1 MTWPGP
7 SSSAKTVADMEMLA
21 SQVVGS
27 PVVLAIWTTR
37 QLWFDGLVNGM
48 VFGLLAL
55 GVVLVYRSTRVI
67 NLAVGN
73 MGLPASGLMS
83 VMVLNYGFPYW
94 AALALALLV
103 GIAVGAIVERAIIR
117 RLFDAPRVIILVAT
131 IGIAQLMQAILAA
144 FPEVERMRGAR
155 YPVPLGFQWND
166 VFGLRITGPKLTILV
181 LVPLL
186 AFGLSWFLNHTV
198 FGQTVQASAS
208 NADLARMSGI
218 DPKTVQLFVWTV
230 AGLLSSVSL
239 LLLSGNR
246 GSITGMANLG
256 PNTMSRALVAAVIA
270 GMVSFPRAI
279 VAGLVIGV
287 AQAHV
292 QFLFLEQG
300 GLIDFILFIVVAV
313 AVAFQSRGA
322 SESEG
327 SFSFSARRR
336 PIPERLRQIW
346 WVRRMSTIAMGLLL
360 AVAVAL
366 PMLVSRPSRH
376 LLYASILAFAVC
388 AVSMTIVTGWAGQ
401 LSLGQMTFAGVGALI
416 AAGFNRGLE
425 VGIGIGDWHFFS
437 INVPRVP
444 YVVSMLL
451 ASLVAAGIAA
461 LIGLGALRVKG
472 LLLAV
477 TTFAFALAAQQ
488 YIFRRPAFNGGFTQS
503 IPFRRGSV
511 GPFDLSSQRSY
522 YYLCLA
528 MLVIVMVIVRSLRAS
543 GIGRSIIG
551 VRENEYTAAAY
562 TVGPSRTK
570 LMAFALAGGIAG
582 LGGALLGGLVQNIPY
597 TERLFQIGDSLRLV
611 SMVVIGGLGTLMGPV
626 IGAMWVVGLPAFWPD
641 NDLVPLFTSSIGLLV
656 LLLYFPG
663 GLIQIA
669 YVARDAVL
677 RLAEARL
684 GEAPI
689 ERMTTPPAAAFM
701 NRTEPPSLTGPALEV
716 TDVSVTFGGLRA
728 VDEASIVAQP
738 GEVVGLIGTNGAG
751 KSTLMN
757 AIGGFAP
764 SEGTV
769 RIMGKDASPMSPA
782 NRARLG
788 LGRTF
793 QAARLF
799 PDLTV
804 RETVQVALEAR
815 GRTGLLSTA
824 FFLPSA
830 TQSERSKR
838 SDAEDLISFLGLG
851 RYADAFVA
859 DLSTGTR
866 RIVELTGLLALDARI
881 LCLDEPTAGIAQRET
896 EAFGP
901 LLKQIQQELGATMV
915 VIEHDM
921 PMIMALSDR
930 VYCLEAGQVIAEGL
944 PNEVRNDPKVVASYL
959 GTDERAIDRSDS

>member
-1 MTWPGP
+1 
-7 SSSAKTVADMEMLA
+7 
-21 SQVVGS
+21 
-27 PVVLAIWTTR
+27 
-37 QLWFDGLVNGM
+37 
-48 VFGLLAL
+48 
-55 GVVLVYRSTRVI
+55 
-67 NLAVGN
+67 
-73 MGLPASGLMS
+73 
-83 VMVLNYGFPYW
+83 
-94 AALALALLV
+94 
-103 GIAVGAIVERAIIR
+103 
-117 RLFDAPRVIILVAT
+117 
-131 IGIAQLMQAILAA
+131 
-144 FPEVERMRGAR
+144 
-155 YPVPLGFQWND
+155 
-166 VFGLRITGPKLTILV
+166 
-181 LVPLL
+181 
-186 AFGLSWFLNHTV
+186 
-198 FGQTVQASAS
+198 
-208 NADLARMSGI
+208 
-218 DPKTVQLFVWTV
+218 
-230 AGLLSSVSL
+230 VSL

-256 PNTMSRALVAAVIA
+256 PNTMARALVAAVIA

-279 VAGLVIGV
+279 IAGLVIGV

-300 GLIDFILFIVVAV
+300 GLIDFILFIVVAIV
-313 AVAFQSRGA
+313 VAFQSRGA
-322 SESEG
+322 TETEG

-336 PIPERLRQIW
+336 PIPERLREVW
-346 WVRRMSTIAMGLLL
+346 WVRRMSTIALGLLL
-360 AVAVAL
+360 AIAVVL
-366 PMLVSRPSRH
+366 PLLVTRPSRH
-376 LLYASILAFAVC
+376 LLYASIIAFAVC
-388 AVSMTIVTGWAGQ
+388 ALSMTIVTGWAGQ
-401 LSLGQMTFAGVGALI
+401 LSLGQMTFAGVGALM

-425 VGIGIGDWHFFS
+425 VGIGIGNWHFFS
-437 INVPRVP
+437 ISFPRIP
-444 YVVSMLL
+444 YLVSMLL
-451 ASLVAAGIAA
+451 ASLIAAAVAA

-488 YIFRRPAFNGGFTQS
+488 YVFRRPAFNGGFTQS

-511 GPFDLSSQRSY
+511 GPISLDSQRSY

-528 MLVIVMVIVRSLRAS
+528 VLILVLIVVRALRAS
-543 GIGRSIIG
+543 GVGRSIIG

-641 NDLVPLFTSSIGLLV
+641 NDLVPLFTSSIGLLI

-669 YVARDAVL
+669 YAARDAVL

-684 GEAPI
+684 GEAST
-689 ERMTTPPAAAFM
+689 ERTTTPPAVAFGGGAA
-701 NRTEPPSLTGPALEV
+701 RPALTVPALAV
-716 TDVSVTFGGLRA
+716 TNVSVTFGGLRA
-728 VDEASIVAQP
+728 VDKVSMIAQP

-764 SEGTV
+764 SEGTIEILG
-769 RIMGKDASPMSPA
+769 RDASQINPA

-815 GRTGLLSTA
+815 GRTGLLPTA
-824 FFLPSA
+824 LHLPSA
-830 TQSERSKR
+830 TRAERSKR
-838 SDAEDLISFLGLG
+838 SDADDLIGFLGLG
-851 RYADAFVA
+851 RYSDAFVA

-866 RIVELTGLLALDARI
+866 RIVELAGLLALDARV

-901 LLKQIQQELGATMV
+901 LLKQIQQELDATMI

-930 VYCLEAGQVIAEGL
+930 VYCLEAGQVIAQGT
-944 PNEVRNDPKVVASYL
+944 PDEVRNDPQVVASYL
-959 GTDERAIDRSDS
+959 GTDQQAIDRSDS

>member
-1 MTWPGP
+1 
-7 SSSAKTVADMEMLA
+7 VADVDA
-21 SQVVGS
+21 S

-83 VMVLNYGFPYW
+83 VMVINHGFPYW
-94 AALALALLV
+94 AALAIALLTGTV
-103 GIAVGAIVERAIIR
+103 IGAAVERAVIR
-117 RLFDAPRVIILVAT
+117 RLFDAPRVIVLVAT
-131 IGIAQLMQAILAA
+131 IGLAQLMQAVLAA
-144 FPEVERMRGAR
+144 LPDIDVAKGNRF
-155 YPVPLGFQWND
+155 PVPLGFTWDD

-181 LVPLL
+181 VVPVL
-186 AFGLSWFLNHTV
+186 AFGLAWFLNRTV

-218 DPKTVQLFVWTV
+218 DPKMVQLFVWTV

-246 GSITGMANLG
+246 GALTGMANLG
-256 PNTMSRALVAAVIA
+256 PNTMTRALAAAVIA
-270 GMVSFPRAI
+270 GMVSFPRALI
-279 VAGLVIGV
+279 AGLVIGV
-287 AQAHV
+287 VQAHV
-292 QFLFLEQG
+292 QFNFLGQS
-300 GLIDFILFIVVAV
+300 GLIDFLLFVVVAI
-313 AVAFQSRGA
+313 AVAFQSRGVA
-322 SESEG
+322 DNEG

-336 PIPERLRQIW
+336 PIPERLREVW
-346 WVRRMSTIAMGLLL
+346 WVRHLSTMACGVLL
-360 AVAVAL
+360 AIAVVL
-366 PMLVSRPSRH
+366 PMIVTLPSRH
-376 LLYASILAFAVC
+376 LLYASILGFAVC
-388 AVSMTIVTGWAGQ
+388 ALSMTIVTGWAGQ
-401 LSLGQMTFAGVGALI
+401 LSLSQMAFAGVGALI

-425 VGIGIGDWHFFS
+425 VGLGFGEWHLATLS
-437 INVPRVP
+437 IPRVP

-451 ASLVAAGIAA
+451 ASVVAGGVAA

-472 LLLAV
+472 LLLAI

-488 YIFRRPAFNGGFTQS
+488 YVFKRPAFNGGFRQS

-511 GPFDLSSQRSY
+511 GPLDLSSQRSY
-522 YYLCLA
+522 YYFCLA
-528 MLVIVMVIVRSLRAS
+528 VLIVLLLVVRQLRSS
-543 GIGRSIIG
+543 GIGRTIIG

-570 LMAFALAGGIAG
+570 LMAFALAGSIAG
-582 LGGALLGGLVQNIPY
+582 MGGALLGGLVQNIPY
-597 TERLFQIGDSLRLV
+597 SDRLFQIGDSLRLV
-611 SMVVIGGLGTLMGPV
+611 SMVVIGGLGTIMGPV
-626 IGAMWVVGLPAFWPD
+626 IGALWVVGLPAFWPE
-641 NDLVPLFTSSIGLLV
+641 NDLVPLFTSSIGLLI

-669 YVARDAVL
+669 YSARDAL
-677 RLAEARL
+677 LHIADARL
-684 GEAPI
+684 GPADTS
-689 ERMTTPPAAAFM
+689 RVTAPPAVAIGGGDRPAID
-701 NRTEPPSLTGPALEV
+701 GPAIAV
-716 TDVSVTFGGLRA
+716 SDVSVTFDGLRA
-728 VDEASIVAQP
+728 VDGVTLEARP

-769 RIMGKDASPMSPA
+769 EILGQEASSMGSA

-799 PDLTV
+799 PELTV

-824 FFLPSA
+824 LFLPTA
-830 TQSERSKR
+830 TRAERAKR
-838 SDAEDLISFLGLG
+838 SEADDLIGFLGLG
-851 RYADAFVA
+851 RYGDAFVA

-866 RIVELTGLLALDARI
+866 RIVELAGLLALDARI
-881 LCLDEPTAGIAQRET
+881 MCLDEPTAGIAQRET

-930 VYCLEAGQVIAEGL
+930 VYCLEAGQVIAEGA
-944 PNEVRNDPKVVASYL
+944 PDEVRNDPKVVASYL
-959 GTDERAIDRSDS
+959 GTDERAIARSDS

>member
-1 MTWPGP
+1 M
-7 SSSAKTVADMEMLA
+7 ADVDA
-21 SQVVGS
+21 S

-83 VMVLNYGFPYW
+83 VMVINHGFPYW
-94 AALALALLV
+94 AALAIALLTGTV
-103 GIAVGAIVERAIIR
+103 IGAAVERAVIR
-117 RLFDAPRVIILVAT
+117 RLFDAPRVIVLVAT
-131 IGIAQLMQAILAA
+131 IGLAQLMQAVLAA
-144 FPEVERMRGAR
+144 LPDIDVAKGNRF
-155 YPVPLGFQWND
+155 PVPLGFTWDD

-181 LVPLL
+181 VVPVL
-186 AFGLSWFLNHTV
+186 AFGLAWFLNRTV

-218 DPKTVQLFVWTV
+218 DPKMVQLFVWTV

-246 GSITGMANLG
+246 GALTGMANLG
-256 PNTMSRALVAAVIA
+256 PNTMTRALAAAVIA
-270 GMVSFPRAI
+270 GMASFPRALI
-279 VAGLVIGV
+279 AGLVIGV
-287 AQAHV
+287 VQAHV
-292 QFLFLEQG
+292 QFNFLGQS
-300 GLIDFILFIVVAV
+300 GLIDFLLFVVVAI
-313 AVAFQSRGA
+313 AVAFQSRGVA
-322 SESEG
+322 ENEG

-336 PIPERLRQIW
+336 PIPERLREVW
-346 WVRRMSTIAMGLLL
+346 WVRHLSTTACGVLL
-360 AVAVAL
+360 AIAVVL
-366 PMLVSRPSRH
+366 PMIVTLPSRH
-376 LLYASILAFAVC
+376 LLYASILGFAIC
-388 AVSMTIVTGWAGQ
+388 ALSMTIVTGWAGQ
-401 LSLGQMTFAGVGALI
+401 LSLSQMAFAGVGALI

-425 VGIGIGDWHFFS
+425 VGLGFGEWHLATLS
-437 INVPRVP
+437 IPRVP

-451 ASLVAAGIAA
+451 ASVVAGVVAA

-472 LLLAV
+472 LLLAI

-488 YIFRRPAFNGGFTQS
+488 YVFKRPAFNGGFRQS

-511 GPFDLSSQRSY
+511 GPLDLSSQRSY
-522 YYLCLA
+522 YYFCLA
-528 MLVIVMVIVRSLRAS
+528 ILIVLLLVVRQLRSS
-543 GIGRSIIG
+543 GIGRTIIG

-570 LMAFALAGGIAG
+570 LMAFALAGAIAG

-597 TERLFQIGDSLRLV
+597 SDRLFQIGDSLRLV
-611 SMVVIGGLGTLMGPV
+611 SMVVIGGLGTIMGPV
-626 IGAMWVVGLPAFWPD
+626 IGALWVVGLPAFWPE
-641 NDLVPLFTSSIGLLV
+641 NDLVPLFTSSIGLLI

-669 YVARDAVL
+669 YSARDALL
-677 RLAEARL
+677 RIADARL
-684 GEAPI
+684 GPADTS
-689 ERMTTPPAAAFM
+689 RVTAPPAVAIGGGD
-701 NRTEPPSLTGPALEV
+701 RPTLDGPAIAV
-716 TDVSVTFGGLRA
+716 SDVSVTFDGLRA
-728 VDEASIVAQP
+728 VDGVTLEARP

-769 RIMGKDASPMSPA
+769 EILGQDASSMGSA

-799 PDLTV
+799 PELTV

-815 GRTGLLSTA
+815 GRTGLVSTA
-824 FFLPSA
+824 LFLPTA
-830 TQSERSKR
+830 TRAERAKR
-838 SDAEDLISFLGLG
+838 SEADDLIGFLGLG
-851 RYADAFVA
+851 RYGDAFVA

-866 RIVELTGLLALDARI
+866 RIVELAGLLALDARI

-930 VYCLEAGQVIAEGL
+930 VYCLEAGQVIAEGT
-944 PNEVRNDPKVVASYL
+944 PDEVRNDPKVIASYL
-959 GTDERAIDRSDS
+959 GTDERAIARSDS